1 MPHVAGHNPHSSS
14 SSTGTSGGAVG
25 GYTPP
30 PPPKPDK
37 PDPPTN
43 VYTQAA
49 GSGYQG
55 AGYIPPEERTE
66 QVVKSA
72 VQELNNIVSNQANDE
87 NTAGNVVINPKFI
100 KEGGVFEPDNM
111 PDSYADMNEAQK
123 AIYNFY
129 ASSTPNL
136 YQQNIQDFISA
147 SPLNMEIYK
156 NSGLKGAGLNAFMT
170 TVPEKIL
177 GSSMFGQLAK
187 SIAGGA
193 LGQGAGKI
201 KDILSGILS
210 TEQGQEAGSN
220 IQSAYQNYLDT
231 INKEIVAE
239 RDKKPNI
246 AEVSGD
252 STPLG
257 DIYGVDYIYDKD
269 YMLPGAMEEAILA
282 GEEPYDP
289 AIAEDK
295 EAQEEIERSLLNQ
308 YSLLNQNNLASSL
321 VDETQESELEGIIDP
336 KVGEDADMDAMPY
349 GYPGLDL
356 PRTGTYPDNPLA
368 GMEGFPK
375 VTTYP
380 YSTSGGVGQI
390 TADDTPGDFDL
401 IDYARPYF
409 GLEGTQG
416 FSDNISTMPK
426 LGDEIK
432 SADFSNLNY
441 KDGGSVYNVL
451 KLINDTMHDG

>member
-1 MPHVAGHNPHSSS
+1 
-14 SSTGTSGGAVG
+14 
-25 GYTPP
+25 
-30 PPPKPDK
+30 
-37 PDPPTN
+37 
-43 VYTQAA
+43 
-49 GSGYQG
+49 
-55 AGYIPPEERTE
+55 
-66 QVVKSA
+66 
-72 VQELNNIVSNQANDE
+72 
-87 NTAGNVVINPKFI
+87 
-100 KEGGVFEPDNM
+100 M

-170 TVPEKIL
+170 TAPENIL
-177 GSSMFGQLAK
+177 GSTMFGQLAK

-193 LGQGAGKI
+193 GKI
-201 KDILSGILS
+201 KATLSGLLS

-231 INKEIVAE
+231 INKQIVAE

-269 YMLPGAMEEAILA
+269 YMLPGAMEEAILS

-308 YSLLNQNNLASSL
+308 YSLLNQDNLASSL
-321 VDETQESELEGIIDP
+321 VDETQE
-336 KVGEDADMDAMPY
+336 
-349 GYPGLDL
+349 
-356 PRTGTYPDNPLA
+356 
-368 GMEGFPK
+368 
-375 VTTYP
+375 
-380 YSTSGGVGQI
+380 
-390 TADDTPGDFDL
+390 
-401 IDYARPYF
+401 
-409 GLEGTQG
+409 
-416 FSDNISTMPK
+416 
-426 LGDEIK
+426 
-432 SADFSNLNY
+432 
-441 KDGGSVYNVL
+441 
-451 KLINDTMHDG
+451 

>member
-1 MPHVAGHNPHSSS
+1 MPHVSGHNPHYDGG
-14 SSTGTSGGAVG
+14 TGTSVGAVG
-25 GYTPP
+25 GYM
-30 PPPKPDK
+30 PPKPPKEDK
-37 PDPPTN
+37 KDPPDTSSTN
-43 VYTQAA
+43 VYSQAA

-55 AGYIPPEERTE
+55 AGYIPPKERTE
-66 QVVKSA
+66 QVVQSA
-72 VQELNNIVSNQANDE
+72 VNELNNIVSNIDDKNKP
-87 NTAGNVVINPKFI
+87 GNVVINPKFI

-170 TVPEKIL
+170 TVPENIL
-177 GSSMFGQLAK
+177 GSTMFGQLAK

-193 LGQGAGKI
+193 GKI
-201 KDILSGILS
+201 KDTLSGLLS

-231 INKEIVAE
+231 INKQIVAE

-282 GEEPYDP
+282 GEESYDP

-308 YSLLNQNNLASSL
+308 YSLLNQDNLASSL

-349 GYPGLDL
+349 GYPGLNL

-380 YSTSGGVGQI
+380 YSTSGGFGQI
-390 TADDTPGDFDL
+390 TTDTPGDFDL
-401 IDYARPYF
+401 IDYARPIF

>member
-1 MPHVAGHNPHSSS
+1 MPHVSGHNPHYDGG
-14 SSTGTSGGAVG
+14 TGTSVGAVG
-25 GYTPP
+25 GYM
-30 PPPKPDK
+30 PPKPPKEDK
-37 PDPPTN
+37 KDPPDTSSTN
-43 VYTQAA
+43 VYSQAA

-55 AGYIPPEERTE
+55 AGYIPPKERTE
-66 QVVKSA
+66 QVVQSA
-72 VQELNNIVSNQANDE
+72 VNELNNIVSNIDDKNKP
-87 NTAGNVVINPKFI
+87 GNVVINPKFI

-170 TVPEKIL
+170 TVPENIL
-177 GSSMFGQLAK
+177 GSTMFGQLAK

-193 LGQGAGKI
+193 GKI
-201 KDILSGILS
+201 KDTLSGLLS

-231 INKEIVAE
+231 INKQIVAE

-308 YSLLNQNNLASSL
+308 YSLLNQDNLASSL

-349 GYPGLDL
+349 GYPGLNL

-380 YSTSGGVGQI
+380 YSTSGGFGQI
-390 TADDTPGDFDL
+390 TTDTPGDFDL
-401 IDYARPYF
+401 IDYARPIF

>member
-1 MPHVAGHNPHSSS
+1 MPHVSGHNPHHN
-14 SSTGTSGGAVG
+14 TGTSVGAVG
-25 GYTPP
+25 GYM
-30 PPPKPDK
+30 PPKPPKEDK
-37 PDPPTN
+37 KDPPDTSSTN
-43 VYTQAA
+43 VYSQAA

-55 AGYIPPEERTE
+55 AGYIPPKERTE
-66 QVVKSA
+66 QVVQSA
-72 VQELNNIVSNQANDE
+72 VNELNNIVSNIDDKNKP
-87 NTAGNVVINPKFI
+87 GNVVINPKFI

-170 TVPEKIL
+170 TAPENIL
-177 GSSMFGQLAK
+177 GSTMFGQLAK

-193 LGQGAGKI
+193 GKI
-201 KDILSGILS
+201 KDTLSGLLS

-231 INKEIVAE
+231 INKQIVAE

-308 YSLLNQNNLASSL
+308 YSLLNQDNLASSL

-349 GYPGLDL
+349 GYPGLNL

-380 YSTSGGVGQI
+380 YSTSGGFGQI
-390 TADDTPGDFDL
+390 TTDTPGDFDL
-401 IDYARPYF
+401 IDYARPIF

>member
-1 MPHVAGHNPHSSS
+1 MPHVSGHNPHYDGG
-14 SSTGTSGGAVG
+14 TGTSVGAVG
-25 GYTPP
+25 GYM
-30 PPPKPDK
+30 PPKPPKEDK
-37 PDPPTN
+37 KDPPDTSSTN
-43 VYTQAA
+43 VYSQAA

-55 AGYIPPEERTE
+55 AGYIPPKERTE
-66 QVVKSA
+66 QVVQSA
-72 VQELNNIVSNQANDE
+72 VNELNNIVSNIDDKNKP
-87 NTAGNVVINPKFI
+87 GNVVINPKFI

-170 TVPEKIL
+170 TVPENIL
-177 GSSMFGQLAK
+177 GSTMFGQLAK

-193 LGQGAGKI
+193 GKI
-201 KDILSGILS
+201 KDTLSGLLS

-231 INKEIVAE
+231 INKQIVAE

-257 DIYGVDYIYDKD
+257 DIYGEDYIYDKD

-308 YSLLNQNNLASSL
+308 YSLLNQDNLASSL

-349 GYPGLDL
+349 GYPGLNL

-380 YSTSGGVGQI
+380 YSTSGGFGQI
-390 TADDTPGDFDL
+390 TTDTPGDFDL
-401 IDYARPYF
+401 IDYARPIF

>member
-1 MPHVAGHNPHSSS
+1 MPHVSGHNPHYDGG
-14 SSTGTSGGAVG
+14 TGTSVGAVG
-25 GYTPP
+25 GYM
-30 PPPKPDK
+30 PPKPPKEDK
-37 PDPPTN
+37 KDPPDTSSTN
-43 VYTQAA
+43 VYSQAA

-55 AGYIPPEERTE
+55 AGYIHPKERTE
-66 QVVKSA
+66 QVVQSA
-72 VQELNNIVSNQANDE
+72 VNELNNIVSNIDDKNKP
-87 NTAGNVVINPKFI
+87 GNVVINPKFI

-170 TVPEKIL
+170 TVPENIL
-177 GSSMFGQLAK
+177 GSTMFGQLAK

-193 LGQGAGKI
+193 GKI
-201 KDILSGILS
+201 KDTLSGLLS

-231 INKEIVAE
+231 INKQIVAE

-308 YSLLNQNNLASSL
+308 YSLLNQDNLASSL

-349 GYPGLDL
+349 GYPGLNL

-368 GMEGFPK
+368 GMEG
-375 VTTYP
+375 YP
-380 YSTSGGVGQI
+380 VIQTGVQYDAPLGQGGEFNFNEYAPSTFNNPNYAPLGGPIYS
-390 TADDTPGDFDL
+390 
-401 IDYARPYF
+401 
-409 GLEGTQG
+409 E
-416 FSDNISTMPK
+416 NISTMPK